1 MMIPDTQRRL
11 GDALQELKS
20 MLVRLPTA
28 VAGDL
33 LSGMCVGQVQ
43 QREGASEED
52 VKAAEE
58 AIENASV

>member
-1 MMIPDTQRRL
+1 MHCKSLNLCLSVGLLFSL
-11 GDALQELKS
+11 GNSADR
-20 MLVRLPTA
+20 MLH
-28 VAGDL
+28 
-33 LSGMCVGQVQ
+33 GQVQ